1 MDHLAQ
7 DLTVAL
13 EESESCGPIA
23 LENSGKWGMRRRTRS
38 AGNLRKYDTNS
49 TKDASLK
56 GCILDLYLNRP
67 GDHHSDESSSSN
79 SEMRTDKHRNKLV
92 SFHQSDS
99 DDMSLSIAVA
109 KALNQRTSLRMKHP
123 IHNFL
128 RGTYRLHL
136 PHPVLVSQFETYQ
149 KISRIT

>member
-38 AGNLRKYDTNS
+38 AGNLRKYYRLS
-49 TKDASLK
+49 TRNTSLK

-128 RGTYRLHL
+128 RGKYCLYVLHSIL
-136 PHPVLVSQFETYQ
+136 ARSFL
-149 KISRIT
+149 